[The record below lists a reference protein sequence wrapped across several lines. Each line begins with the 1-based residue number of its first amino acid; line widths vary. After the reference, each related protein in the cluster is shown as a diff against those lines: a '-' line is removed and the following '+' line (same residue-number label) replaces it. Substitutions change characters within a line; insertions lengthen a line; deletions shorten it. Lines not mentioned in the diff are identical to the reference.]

1 MNCNIEDKIIIL
13 TKDDDHLQY
22 FPASR
27 LYSMNIAFEENLIT
41 RVDLYLKNV
50 NNLDIETYTGKSVD
64 IVSLDSL
71 CSGIDSEDKPPK
83 KIGF

>member
-1 MNCNIEDKIIIL
+1 MEDKIIIL
-13 TKDDDHLQY
+13 TIDDDHLLY

-27 LYSMNIAFEENLIT
+27 LYSMAIAFQDDKIS
-41 RVDLYLKNV
+41 RVDLCLKDV
-50 NNLDIETYTGKSVD
+50 NNLDIETHTGKSVD

-71 CSGIDSEDKPPK
+71 CNVLDSEDKPPK

>member
-1 MNCNIEDKIIIL
+1 MEDKIIIL
-13 TKDDDHLQY
+13 TIDDDHLLY

-27 LYSMNIAFEENLIT
+27 LYSMAIAFEDDKIS
-41 RVDLYLKNV
+41 RVDLSLKNV
-50 NNLDIETYTGKSVD
+50 NNLDIETHTGKSVD

-71 CSGIDSEDKPPK
+71 CSVQDSEDKPTK

>member
-1 MNCNIEDKIIIL
+1 MKDKIIIL
-13 TKDDDHLQY
+13 TIDDDHLQY

-27 LYSMNIAFEENLIT
+27 LYSMNIAFEGDKIS
-41 RVDLYLKNV
+41 RVDLYLKDV
-50 NNLDIETYTGKSVD
+50 NNLDIETHTGKSVD

-71 CSGIDSEDKPPK
+71 CSSIDSEDKPQVTK

>member
-1 MNCNIEDKIIIL
+1 MKDKIIIL
-13 TKDDDHLQY
+13 TIDDDYLQY

-27 LYSMNIAFEENLIT
+27 LYSMAIAFEDDKIS

-83 KIGF
+83 NIGF

>member
-1 MNCNIEDKIIIL
+1 MEDKMLIL
-13 TKDDDHLQY
+13 TVDDDHLLY
-22 FPASR
+22 FPTSR
-27 LYSMNIAFEENLIT
+27 LYSMAIAFEDDKIT

-50 NNLDIETYTGKSVD
+50 NNIDIETYTGKSVD

-71 CSGIDSEDKPPK
+71 CSVQDSENKPTT

>member
-1 MNCNIEDKIIIL
+1 MEDKIIIL
-13 TKDDDHLQY
+13 TMDDDHLLY

-27 LYSMNIAFEENLIT
+27 LYSMAITFEDDKIS
-41 RVDLYLKNV
+41 RVDLSLKDV
-50 NNLDIETYTGKSVD
+50 NNLDIETHTGKSVD

-71 CSGIDSEDKPPK
+71 CSVLDSEDKPQVTK

>member
-1 MNCNIEDKIIIL
+1 MKDKIIIL
-13 TKDDDHLQY
+13 TVDDDHLQY

-27 LYSMNIAFEENLIT
+27 LYQMNITFEIDKIS

-64 IVSLDSL
+64 FISLDDL
-71 CSGIDSEDKPPK
+71 CSVLDSEEKPPK

>member
-1 MNCNIEDKIIIL
+1 MEDKIIIL
-13 TKDDDHLQY
+13 TKDDDHLLY

-27 LYSMNIAFEENLIT
+27 LYSMAIAFEDDKIY
-41 RVDLYLKNV
+41 RVDLYLKNA
-50 NNLDIETYTGKSVD
+50 NNIDIETYTGKSVD

-71 CSGIDSEDKPPK
+71 CSSVENEDNTPK

>member
-1 MNCNIEDKIIIL
+1 MEDKILIL
-13 TKDDDHLQY
+13 TVDDDHLLY

-27 LYSMNIAFEENLIT
+27 LYSMAIAFQEDKIS
-41 RVDLYLKNV
+41 RVDLSLKDV
-50 NNLDIETYTGKSVD
+50 NNIDIETHTGKSVD

-71 CSGIDSEDKPPK
+71 CSVQDNENKPTK